1 MVDGIEKIDVL
12 IHQLSQLEEDLD
24 KLSDDRRETARAE
37 IQKVRAEI
45 VDLLIEALHGGDV
58 FTRRGQPT
66 ALVSCLTRRQW
77 VYWSVPLKTK
87 TIL

>member
-58 FTRRGQPT
+58 FTRRDVYKRQVHYAAVQPG
-66 ALVSCLTRRQW
+66 
-77 VYWSVPLKTK
+77 
-87 TIL
+87 

>member
-45 VDLLIEALHGGDV
+45 VISSSKRFMEETFSPGEGSL
-58 FTRRGQPT
+58 RP
-66 ALVSCLTRRQW
+66 
-77 VYWSVPLKTK
+77 
-87 TIL
+87 